1 MSPGKNQK
9 SGIYN
14 MGVPYVRQ
22 SNNKFKPGVQVY
34 NVKTGIVGVIINKI
48 KFKSMRSLSLVKYS
62 SNKTQ
67 YIQNK
72 LIRTLDYKKT
82 QQLEHFKKY
91 SKNKHKFLGKYKK
104 EGDTIESEYEILE
117 SVESE
122 YEIVE
127 SEESYKCNKLNT
139 NVKKELSDG
148 EKIKKYLNGSNIDY
162 KFRRIIW
169 GLNP

>member
-67 YIQNK
+67 
-72 LIRTLDYKKT
+72 
-82 QQLEHFKKY
+82 
-91 SKNKHKFLGKYKK
+91 
-104 EGDTIESEYEILE
+104 
-117 SVESE
+117 
-122 YEIVE
+122 
-127 SEESYKCNKLNT
+127 
-139 NVKKELSDG
+139 
-148 EKIKKYLNGSNIDY
+148 
-162 KFRRIIW
+162 
-169 GLNP
+169 